1 MLKTFLLLV
10 VLLLLSACSEKPANT
25 LNGKKLL
32 EQKCA
37 RCHNI
42 DLPPTFS
49 EDEKA
54 PPMMAVAF
62 HIKGFMDTSNESQRV
77 PKAIEFVK
85 DYVINP
91 SESKSFCDKESML
104 RYGLMPSQKGLVKED
119 ELEAITDYMFKHF
132 TQENLTKKQADLNRL
147 AAMPKGKRLAIK
159 YKCLGCHRID
169 KNIIG
174 PSFNSIALQHKNSKQ
189 SIRNSILNGSQNRYK
204 ESKGVRMPAFSHL
217 SEEEVNELMKFC
229 FSL

>member
-1 MLKTFLLLV
+1 
-10 VLLLLSACSEKPANT
+10 
-25 LNGKKLL
+25 
-32 EQKCA
+32 
-37 RCHNI
+37 
-42 DLPPTFS
+42 
-49 EDEKA
+49 
-54 PPMMAVAF
+54 MMAVAF

-91 SESKSFCDKESML
+91 SESKSFCDKESMY
-104 RYGLMPSQKGLVKED
+104 RYGLMPSQKGLVSQE
-119 ELEAITDYMFKHF
+119 ELDAITSYMFKHY

-147 AAMPKGKRLAIK
+147 AAMPKGQRVAIK

-169 KNIIG
+169 KNFIG
-174 PSFNSIALQHKNSKQ
+174 PSFNSIASQHKNSKL
-189 SIRNSILNGSQNRYK
+189 SISKSILNGSQNRYK